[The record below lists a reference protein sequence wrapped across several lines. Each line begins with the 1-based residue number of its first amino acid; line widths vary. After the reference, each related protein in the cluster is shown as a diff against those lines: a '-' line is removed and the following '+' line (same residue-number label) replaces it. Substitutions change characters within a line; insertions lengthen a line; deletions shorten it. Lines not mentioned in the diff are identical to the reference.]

1 MRLFAL
7 PLTAAALARR
17 TARVTQLMRVYT
29 WSRLAHGRML
39 VAMRSLVLGL
49 LVVLSVASE
58 AFAQAK
64 IVAPPSTAAVPEHV
78 SDSAYKKPTVVVVM
92 ESSGGLRAATALRKA
107 LNEAGCAVVSLV
119 EAQRKSLTPDAL
131 LTIGADNSR
140 IQVVYWDND
149 GRPDVLSSVG
159 PATQDQVDAVVLAL
173 SSALIERHRAT
184 TPAISREVMARARMF
199 EDQKASRAIYAMLG
213 RGSFAPRTNVYLR
226 FEDF

>member
-1 MRLFAL
+1 
-7 PLTAAALARR
+7 
-17 TARVTQLMRVYT
+17 
-29 WSRLAHGRML
+29 ML
-39 VAMRSLVLGL
+39 VGMRSFGLGL
-49 LVVLSVASE
+49 LLVLAVASE

-64 IVAPPSTAAVPEHV
+64 LTQLPNAAAPAAKPHDARV
-78 SDSAYKKPTVVVVM
+78 SEPTYKKPTVVLVM
-92 ESSGGLRAATALRKA
+92 ESSGGVRAATALRKA
-107 LNEAGCAVVSLV
+107 LNDAGCSVLSLV

-131 LTIGADNSR
+131 LTIGADNSK
-140 IQVVYWDND
+140 IHVVYWDND

-173 SSALIERHRAT
+173 SSALIERHRTT

-213 RGSFAPRTNVYLR
+213 RGTFAPRTNVYLR